1 KLPRYAIDAVHMLA
15 IAQKDPKDQVEWNLR
30 GIAMVDADLSQ
41 LGWLSA
47 LYNNLGEAY
56 AALGE
61 FEKGLDAFRKLAAL
75 DVDKGGEVDLYNL
88 KDQSRMLRGL
98 GRLAEA
104 AAVLQPALD
113 CLTRQQKE
121 DGWICE
127 EHGEILLAEG
137 RGDEA

>member
-1 KLPRYAIDAVHMLA
+1 MRVAVFLLLGILPLPVLA
-15 IAQKDPKDQVEWNLR
+15 QMYKCVDER
-30 GIAMVDADLSQ
+30 GVTSYSDKPRP
-41 LGWLSA
+41 GC
-47 LYNNLGEAY
+47 
-56 AALGE
+56 
-61 FEKGLDAFRKLAAL
+61 
-75 DVDKGGEVDLYNL
+75 KGGEVDIYNL

-113 CLTRQQKE
+113 CLAREQKQ

-137 RGDEA
+137 RGDEAQEHFAAAYDLLSKDPWVLRNDPAKLERLRRLSQRP